1 MPTKSA
7 APAGADSPGVTD
19 VKSAAR
25 RLGISKAHAYNL
37 IREGQFPVRTI
48 RMGNRIVVPVAALDD
63 LLSGA
68 A

>member
-1 MPTKSA
+1 MTTTSVGP
-7 APAGADSPGVTD
+7 DSPGVTD

-37 IREGQFPVRTI
+37 IRGGQFPVRTI
-48 RMGNRIVVPVAALDD
+48 RMGSRIVVPVAALDE
-63 LLSGA
+63 LLGGA